1 VKGIFPAKIFYTIY
15 IPIDIFANFD
25 KNLKTQDCFMVEQ
38 QKTNTGQGLGIA
50 GLVLGIISIPL
61 AIMGCTF
68 VIALLFGAV
77 GIVLSAIGLS
87 QAKQANGAKG
97 ITTAG
102 LVVSI
107 IGSVIAILW
116 FLFLGAFIQDAMDN
130 KGNWL
135 DKLEKLEE
143 VSKDLNEDLD
153 KQVNN
158 EDMKELEE
166 KMEDLEGEEGQDN
179 PEKNSGEVQKAE
191 KELEKLKQE
200 KENQ

>member
-1 VKGIFPAKIFYTIY
+1 
-15 IPIDIFANFD
+15 
-25 KNLKTQDCFMVEQ
+25 MVEQ

-130 KGNWL
+130 KGKWL

>member
-1 VKGIFPAKIFYTIY
+1 
-15 IPIDIFANFD
+15 
-25 KNLKTQDCFMVEQ
+25 MVEQ
-38 QKTNTGQGLGIA
+38 SRTNTGQGLGIA

-68 VIALLFGAV
+68 IIALLFGAV

-87 QAKQANGAKG
+87 QAKQSNGPKG

-116 FLFLGAFIQDAMDN
+116 FLFLGATFNGALRE
-130 KGNWL
+130 GRWF

-143 VSKDLNEDLD
+143 VSKEIEKDIEEDIEDDIDEEKMDDKDMEDLE
-153 KQVNN
+153 K
-158 EDMKELEE
+158 
-166 KMEDLEGEEGQDN
+166 KMEDLEGEMKKSEEE
-179 PEKNSGEVQKAE
+179 EKKKDKKPDKDE
-191 KELEKLKQE
+191 
-200 KENQ
+200 